1 MNLSHVITRH
11 LLAASLVIAA
21 AFVVPPAAAQAAQLD
36 GKVFV
41 ADAGEKGKAADEKAD
56 VITFQDGKFHS
67 SLCDQ
72 YGYNKGAYKSTAQ
85 GDAINFEAETTSEK
99 DGRLV
104 WKGSVK
110 GDVIEGTFIHYRKA
124 GFFNSNPAPIEHWF
138 KGKAK
143 G

>member
-1 MNLSHVITRH
+1 MNLSHVNARR
-11 LLAASLVIAA
+11 LLAVSLVIASGL
-21 AFVVPPAAAQAAQLD
+21 VVPPAAAQSAQLD

-56 VITFQDGKFHS
+56 IITFQNGKFHS

-72 YGYNKGAYKSTAQ
+72 YGYNKGAYTATVQ
-85 GDAINFEAETTSEK
+85 GDAIGFETETISEK

-104 WKGSVK
+104 WKGNVK
-110 GDVIEGTFIHYRKA
+110 GDIIEGTFTHYRKP

>member
-1 MNLSHVITRH
+1 MLNFSSRKIIAVASV
-11 LLAASLVIAA
+11 AALFAL
-21 AFVVPPAAAQAAQLD
+21 PATQVFAQAAPLD

-56 VITFQDGKFHS
+56 IITFKDGKFHS

-72 YGYNKGAYKSTAQ
+72 YGYGKANYKAVAQ
-85 GDAINFEAETTSEK
+85 GDAIVFEVETQSEK

-104 WKGSVK
+104 WKGSVT
-110 GDVIEGTFIHYRKA
+110 GDQIEGNFTHYRKG
-124 GFFNSNPAPIEHWF
+124 GFFNSNPAPVEHWF

-143 G
+143 S